1 MLIRRGLGG
10 RGRLSGKRL
19 GVGLVPGSILPL
31 LGLRSFGRSGRRKR
45 SSMPFFTS
53 LGVLWAVG
61 DRSGRRLSGSWWVQ
75 SFLTRLRAAG
85 RRWDRG
91 RSGRT
96 VRTSLRVLWAVG
108 NRSRRRLSNRWWVYT
123 SPQSFLARL
132 RAVGR
137 RGDR

>member
-31 LGLRSFGRSGRRKR
+31 LGLRSFDRSRRRKR
-45 SSMPFFTS
+45 SSMPFFTRFR
-53 LGVLWAVG
+53 VLWAVG
-61 DRSGRRLSGSWWVQ
+61 NRSGRWLSRCWWVHP
-75 SFLTRLRAAG
+75 FLTRLRAIG

-96 VRTSLRVLWAVG
+96 IRTSLRVLWAVG
-108 NRSRRRLSNRWWVYT
+108 DRSRRRLSNRWWVDT